1 MAEASV
7 VVDQNQ
13 FSCSICLDLLKDPV
27 TTSCGHNY
35 CMRCI
40 KRCWDREDH
49 VGVYSCPQCRE
60 TFTSRPVLG
69 RNTMLAE
76 VVENLKKTETADV
89 ECGACTGRKH
99 KAVKSCLVCLD
110 SYCETHLQ
118 LHNKLHHTKQHKLID
133 AISHLKDKVC
143 SHHDKRLEIY
153 CRTDQQC
160 ICYLCTMDEH
170 RGHDTVSAAAGREE
184 IQTQMGEKQR
194 EFQQGIQ
201 TREKELQEL
210 REAVGS
216 FTSSAQS
223 AVKDSKKIFL
233 EMIRSI
239 KKRRSDVKELIRDQ
253 EKAVVSLAEGHM
265 ERLEQEIDE
274 LKRRHSEMEQL
285 SHTEDHIHFLQRCQ
299 DVPVTPEAGF
309 GPRISVSSQSCFGNV
324 RKVISELK
332 DQLENVCEKKTAE
345 IHHTVTKDT
354 IPPVSVP
361 TTRSEFLQSTE
372 VTMSPVSVPR
382 TTAGFLQSTEVT
394 MSPVSV
400 PRTTA
405 GFLQSTKVS
414 MSPVSVPRTTAG
426 FLPFTK
432 VTMSPV
438 SVPRTTAGFLPSTKV
453 TMSPVSVPRTTAGFL
468 QSTKVTMSPVSVP
481 RTTAGFL
488 PSTKVTMSP
497 VSVPRTT
504 AGFLQSTKVT
514 MSPVSVPRTTAG
526 FLPSTEV
533 TMSPVSVPRTTAGFL
548 QSTKVTMS
556 PVSVPR
562 TTAGFLQSTK
572 VTMSPVSVPR
582 TTAGFLPF
590 TKVTM
595 SPVSVPRTT
604 AGFLPS
610 TKVTMSPVSVPRTTA
625 GFLQSTKVTMSP
637 VSVPRTTAG
646 FLQYSCQLTLDPNTA
661 HRCLSLSEGNR
672 KVTWGAEQPYPDH
685 PERFDWWDQIL
696 CKKSFTSHAY
706 WEAEWS
712 GGGAEIGVT
721 YKGIGRKGWSDDC
734 RLGMNDKSWM
744 LSCSPCRY
752 SVWHNNKETDIPI
765 KPSDSRRV
773 GVYLDWMADT
783 LSFYRVSSEGL
794 TLLYSFTASFTDP
807 LCPAFWVYYTKSSV
821 SLCMLG

>member
-7 VVDQNQ
+7 AVDQNQ
-13 FSCSICLDLLKDPV
+13 FSCPICLDLLKDPV

-40 KRCWDREDH
+40 KSCWDQEDH
-49 VGVYSCPQCRE
+49 AGVYSCPQCRQ

-76 VVENLKKTETADV
+76 VVENLKKTATADV
-89 ECGACTGRKH
+89 ECDICTGRKR
-99 KAVKSCLVCLD
+99 KAVKSCLVCLA
-110 SYCETHLQ
+110 SYCEIDLQ
-118 LHNKLHHTKQHKLID
+118 LHNKLHSAKQHKLID

-143 SHHDKRLEIY
+143 SQHVKPLEIY

-184 IQTQMGEKQR
+184 IQTQIGEKQR

-216 FTSSAQS
+216 FTRSAQS
-223 AVKDSKKIFL
+223 AVKDSENIFI
-233 EMIRSI
+233 EIIRSI
-239 KKRRSDVKELIRDQ
+239 KKRRSDVRELIRDQ
-253 EKAVVSLAEGHM
+253 EKAAVDQAEGHM
-265 ERLEQEIDE
+265 ERLEKEIDE
-274 LKRRHSEMEQL
+274 LKRRHSELEQL
-285 SHTEDHIHFLQRCQ
+285 SHTEDHIHVLQRCQ

-324 RKVISELK
+324 RMVISELK

-354 IPPVSVP
+354 IPPVSVS

-372 VTMSPVSVPR
+372 VTMSPVSVPRTTAGFLQSTKVSMSPVSVPRTTAGFLPFTKVTMSSVSVPRTTAGFLPSTKVTMSPVSVPRTTAGFLPSTKVTMSPVSVPR

-426 FLPFTK
+426 FLP
-432 VTMSPV
+432 
-438 SVPRTTAGFLPSTKV
+438 
-453 TMSPVSVPRTTAGFL
+453 
-468 QSTKVTMSPVSVP
+468 
-481 RTTAGFL
+481 
-488 PSTKVTMSP
+488 
-497 VSVPRTT
+497 
-504 AGFLQSTKVT
+504 
-514 MSPVSVPRTTAG
+514 
-526 FLPSTEV
+526 
-533 TMSPVSVPRTTAGFL
+533 
-548 QSTKVTMS
+548 
-556 PVSVPR
+556 
-562 TTAGFLQSTK
+562 
-572 VTMSPVSVPR
+572 
-582 TTAGFLPF
+582 
-590 TKVTM
+590 
-595 SPVSVPRTT
+595 
-604 AGFLPS
+604 
-610 TKVTMSPVSVPRTTA
+610 
-625 GFLQSTKVTMSP
+625 STKVTMSP

-696 CKKSFTSHAY
+696 CKESFTSHAY

-752 SVWHNNKETDIPI
+752 SVWHNNKEIDIPI